1 MYLKVK
7 LELVDKVNKL
17 SRKVFIFSTFFSF
30 NNAHYF
36 PPSLHSSEH
45 FYLETQA
52 SLVIPKSEDNEFE
65 IHAATQNLTETQL
78 VGASVLGIAANKIV
92 CKVKRLGGGF
102 GGKETRSIPL
112 TLALMVGAYH
122 LKRPIRCMLD
132 RDEDI
137 VISGQRHPFL
147 GKWKVGVN
155 HNGKLQALDLKVI
168 QTYISLLNQLIN
180 LN

>member
-1 MYLKVK
+1 M
-7 LELVDKVNKL
+7 
-17 SRKVFIFSTFFSF
+17 ITHISF
-30 NNAHYF
+30 DF
-36 PPSLHSSEH
+36 PFCIISEH
-45 FYLETQA
+45 FYLETNA

-65 IHAATQNLTETQL
+65 VHASTQNLTETQII
-78 VGASVLGIAANKIV
+78 GASVLGIAANKIV

-137 VISGQRHPFL
+137 IISGQRHPFL

-155 HNGKLQALDLKVI
+155 DDGKIQALDLRVI
-168 QTYISLLNQLIN
+168 KIIRSIGIN
-180 LN
+180 

>member
-1 MYLKVK
+1 MTGLYPS
-7 LELVDKVNKL
+7 LEI
-17 SRKVFIFSTFFSF
+17 KVFIFDTFLKILFI
-30 NNAHYF
+30 NL
-36 PPSLHSSEH
+36 SLICVLFFCIITEH
-45 FYLETQA
+45 FYLETNV

-65 IHAATQNLTETQL
+65 IHASTQNPTETQI

-102 GGKETRSIPL
+102 GGKETRNIPL

-155 HNGKLQALDLKVI
+155 SDGKLRALDLKVI
-168 QTYISLLNQLIN
+168 LNY
-180 LN
+180 